1 MGAGM
6 SMARPLFVQIE
17 LFCMSNNSARDVVI
31 TGIGLVSPLGI
42 GREAFWSSL
51 SEGRVGLRKIE
62 LASYV
67 GTPDCIGGEVS
78 DFNDE
83 SAKKVHLKTVR
94 KSLKVMCREI
104 QMGVASA
111 LQAMEDAGLPAGSVA
126 PDRIGVDFGANLMST
141 PPEALLDA
149 VVKASDRSSGHPI
162 FNYDK
167 WGAGRFDGMEP
178 LWLLRYLPN
187 MPGCHIGIAVDARGP
202 NNSITHDEASGC
214 LVVAEAANSIR
225 RNRADVMITGVTG
238 TRIHTVKACHY
249 NHWDVLASGPAD
261 QRVRPFDNSRSGEAL
276 SEAACTLILEAREH
290 AEARG
295 AKILGT
301 LLGCGSSTV
310 VNRDGHPDEAS
321 ALYQAASAA
330 MARSGISAEDLGHV
344 NACAS
349 GHPRR
354 DLYEA
359 AGLRRLLGSHADS
372 VPVTAIKSYMGSAG
386 SGGGLCEL
394 AASLL
399 ALQHGVIPK
408 TLNYSTPDSE
418 SPLNVVHGEHQTT
431 TNGVFLKT
439 SVTRMGQA
447 SAVVVKV

>member
-1 MGAGM
+1 
-6 SMARPLFVQIE
+6 
-17 LFCMSNNSARDVVI
+17 MSNSSARDVVI

-51 SEGRVGLRKIE
+51 SEGRVGLKKVA

-67 GTPDCIGGEVS
+67 GTPGCIGGEVS

-83 SAKKVHLKTVR
+83 TAKKQHLKTVR
-94 KSLKVMCREI
+94 KNLKVMCREI

-111 LQAMEDAGLPAGSVA
+111 LQAMEDAGLEAGAVA

-141 PPEALLDA
+141 PPDALLSA
-149 VVKASDRSSGHPI
+149 VMKASDSSSGHAV
-162 FNYDK
+162 FDYDK
-167 WGAGRFDGMEP
+167 WGGGRFDGMEP

-202 NNSITHDEASGC
+202 NNSITHDEASGG
-214 LVVAEAANSIR
+214 LVIAEAANSIR

-238 TRIHTVKACHY
+238 TRIHTVKACHS
-249 NHWDVLASGPAD
+249 NHWDVLASGPAES
-261 QRVRPFDNSRSGEAL
+261 RVRPFDNGRTGEAL

-301 LLGCGSSTV
+301 LLGCGASTV
-310 VNRDGHPDEAS
+310 VSRDGHPDEA
-321 ALYQAASAA
+321 AAIYLAASAA
-330 MARSGISAEDLGHV
+330 MSRAGISPEDLGHI

-354 DLYEA
+354 DQYEA
-359 AGLRRLLGSHADS
+359 AGLRRLLGSHADT

-386 SGGGLCEL
+386 SGSGLCEV

-399 ALQHGVIPK
+399 SLQHGVIPK

-418 SPLNVVHGEHQTT
+418 SPLSVVHGEHQTT
-431 TNGVFLKT
+431 TNGIFLKT

>member
-1 MGAGM
+1 
-6 SMARPLFVQIE
+6 
-17 LFCMSNNSARDVVI
+17 MSNSSARDVVI

-42 GREAFWSSL
+42 GRDAFWSNL
-51 SEGRVGLRKIE
+51 SEGRNGLKKIE
-62 LASYV
+62 LASFV
-67 GTPDCIGGEVS
+67 GTPGCIGGEIS

-83 SAKKVHLKTVR
+83 TAKKQHLKTVR

-104 QMGVASA
+104 QLGVASA
-111 LQAMEDAGLPAGSVA
+111 LQAMEDAGLQAGSVA

-141 PPEALLDA
+141 PPDALLDA
-149 VVKASDRSSGHPI
+149 VVKASDRSSGQPV
-162 FNYDK
+162 FVYDK
-167 WGAGRFDGMEP
+167 WGGGRFDGMEP

-187 MPGCHIGIAVDARGP
+187 MPGCHIGIALDARGP
-202 NNSITHDEASGC
+202 NNSITHDEASGG
-214 LVVAEAANSIR
+214 LVIAEAANSIR

-238 TRIHTVKACHY
+238 TRIHTVKACHSY
-249 NHWDVLASGPAD
+249 HWDVLADGPAET
-261 QRVRPFDNSRSGEAL
+261 RVRPFDNNRSGEAL

-301 LLGCGSSTV
+301 LLGCGASTV
-310 VNRDGHPDEAS
+310 VNRDGHPDEAT
-321 ALYQAASAA
+321 AIYQAASAA
-330 MARSGISAEDLGHV
+330 MARSGVSAEDLGHV

-354 DLYEA
+354 DRYEA
-359 AGLRRLLGSHADS
+359 EGLRRVLGSHADS
-372 VPVTAIKSYMGSAG
+372 VPVTAIKSYTGSAG
-386 SGGGLCEL
+386 SGSALCEV

-399 ALQHGVIPK
+399 ALQHGVVPK
-408 TLNYSTPDSE
+408 TLNFSTPDSE
-418 SPLNVVHGEHQTT
+418 SPLNVIHGEHLTT
-431 TNGVFLKT
+431 SNGLFLKT

>member
-1 MGAGM
+1 
-6 SMARPLFVQIE
+6 
-17 LFCMSNNSARDVVI
+17 MSNSSARDVVI
-31 TGIGLVSPLGI
+31 TGIGVVSPLGI

-51 SEGRVGLRKIE
+51 SEGRTGLKKVS
-62 LASYV
+62 LVSYV

-83 SAKKVHLKTVR
+83 SAKKQHLKTLR

-104 QMGVASA
+104 QLGVASA
-111 LQAMEDAGLPAGSVA
+111 LQAMEDAGLAPGAVA

-141 PPEALLDA
+141 PPDALLDA
-149 VVKASDRSSGHPI
+149 AMKASSAVNGHSG
-162 FNYDK
+162 FDYDK

-187 MPGCHIGIAVDARGP
+187 MPGCHIGIALDARGP
-202 NNSITHDEASGC
+202 NNSITHDEASGG
-214 LVVAEAANSIR
+214 LVIAEAANSIR
-225 RNRADVMITGVTG
+225 RNRADVMVTGSTG
-238 TRIHTVKACHY
+238 TRLQTVKACHS
-249 NHWDVLASGPAD
+249 NHWDVLAGGPAEH
-261 QRVRPFDNSRSGEAL
+261 RVRPFDNGRIGEAL

-301 LLGCGSSTV
+301 ILGCGSSTV
-310 VNRDGHPDEAS
+310 MTASGHADEAA
-321 ALYQAASAA
+321 ALYTAASAA
-330 MARSGISAEDLGHV
+330 MARSGVSADQLGHI

-349 GHPRR
+349 GHPNR
-354 DLYEA
+354 DRYEA

-386 SGGGLCEL
+386 SGAGLCEM
-394 AASLL
+394 AASIL

-408 TLNYSTPDSE
+408 TLNFSTPDSE
-418 SPLNVVHGEHQTT
+418 AALNVVHGEHQTT
-431 TNGVFLKT
+431 SNGIFLKT

-447 SAVVVKV
+447 SAVVVRV

>member
-1 MGAGM
+1 
-6 SMARPLFVQIE
+6 
-17 LFCMSNNSARDVVI
+17 MSNSSARDVVI

-51 SEGRVGLRKIE
+51 SEGRVGLKKVA

-67 GTPDCIGGEVS
+67 GTPGCIGGEVS

-83 SAKKVHLKTVR
+83 TAKKQHLKTVR
-94 KSLKVMCREI
+94 KNLKVMCREI

-111 LQAMEDAGLPAGSVA
+111 LQAMEDAGLASGAVA

-141 PPEALLDA
+141 PPDALLAA
-149 VVKASDRSSGHPI
+149 VMKASDRSSGEAI
-162 FNYDK
+162 FDYDK

-202 NNSITHDEASGC
+202 NNSITHDEASGG
-214 LVVAEAANSIR
+214 LVIAEAANSIR

-238 TRIHTVKACHY
+238 TRIHTVKACHS
-249 NHWDVLASGPAD
+249 NHWDVLASGPAES
-261 QRVRPFDNSRSGEAL
+261 RVRPFDNGRTGEAL

-301 LLGCGSSTV
+301 LLGCGASTV
-310 VNRDGHPDEAS
+310 VSRDGHPDEA
-321 ALYQAASAA
+321 AAIYLAASAA
-330 MARSGISAEDLGHV
+330 MSRAGISPEDLGHI

-354 DLYEA
+354 DQYEA
-359 AGLRRLLGSHADS
+359 AGLRRLLGSHADT

-386 SGGGLCEL
+386 SGSGLCEV

-399 ALQHGVIPK
+399 SLQHGVIPK

-418 SPLNVVHGEHQTT
+418 SPLSVVHGEHQTT
-431 TNGVFLKT
+431 TNGIFLKT